1 MITFASVMQ
10 RRLPIGAEIIG
21 DGVHFRVWAPEH
33 ERVDVVIDGERNH
46 RLERANGGHYS
57 AFVRGIGA
65 GTRYAYRLGDDPT
78 PYPDPASRFQ
88 PEGPHGPSC
97 VVDWQ
102 RFAWGDASWPGIEL
116 PGQVLYELHFG
127 TFTREGTYAAAQ
139 RKLPELADLG
149 ITTVEIMP
157 LADFA
162 GDFGWGYDGVNWFA
176 PCRLYGTPDDFRR
189 FVDAAHAL
197 GMGVILDVVYNH
209 LGPDGNYMPAFSSAY
224 LSKKHGTDWG
234 QSINYDGE
242 NSGPVRDCVRA
253 NVRHWI
259 EEYHLDGLRLDATQ
273 DIHDDSDEHI
283 LQVISKEARAAA
295 GRRSIIL
302 VAENEPQETKL
313 VRPVEHGGYG
323 LDAVWND
330 DMHHSAM
337 VAATGRR
344 EAYFTDY
351 KGSAAELIAAA
362 KWGYLYQGQRYA
374 WQKKR
379 RGTCGLDLEPS
390 RFVTFLEN
398 HDQVANLAFGKRIN
412 ELTHAS
418 LVRALT
424 AYLLLGPGTPMLFQ
438 GQEFAASARFPFF
451 AGHAGEL
458 GDAVR
463 KGRAQHHAQFP
474 SAATDEVQRHLP
486 DPTARATFEVAILDW
501 RERETHARTVALHKD
516 LLRLRREE
524 AAFASQQPR
533 KVDGAVLSDRCFVLR
548 FFAPRRADD
557 RLLVVNLGG
566 DLDVTPAPEPLL
578 GIDQDMYW
586 ETIWSSESVLYGG
599 LGTPVIDDDE
609 RGIRVPSQI
618 AVVLA
623 AQPRKRT

>member
-1 MITFASVMQ
+1 MQ
-10 RRLPIGAEIIG
+10 RRLPIGAEING

-33 ERVDVVIDGERNH
+33 ERVTVVIDGERH
-46 RLERANGGHYS
+46 EKLTRDDHGYFAML
-57 AFVRGIGA
+57 VRGIGA
-65 GTRYAYRLGDDPT
+65 GTRYAYRLGDDT
-78 PYPDPASRFQ
+78 TLYPDPASRFQ
-88 PEGPHGPSC
+88 PEGPHGASC
-97 VVDWQ
+97 VVDWKA
-102 RFAWGDASWPGIEL
+102 FTWADGSWPGL
-116 PGQVLYELHFG
+116 RLKGQVLYEMHFG
-127 TFTREGTYAAAQ
+127 TFTREGTYNAA
-139 RKLPELADLG
+139 RGKLPELADVGVTAIEVL
-149 ITTVEIMP
+149 P

-176 PCRLYGTPDDFRR
+176 PCHLYGTPDEFRR
-189 FVDAAHAL
+189 FVDAAHGL
-197 GMGVILDVVYNH
+197 GLGVLLDVVYNH
-209 LGPDGNYMPAFSSAY
+209 LGPDGNYMPSFSSAY

-283 LQVISKEARAAA
+283 LKVIGREARAAA
-295 GRRSIIL
+295 GQRDIIL
-302 VAENEPQETKL
+302 VAENEPQEIKL
-313 VRPVEHGGYG
+313 IRPIEEGGHG

-330 DMHHSAM
+330 DMHHSAL

-351 KGSAAELIAAA
+351 KGTASELIAAA
-362 KWGYLYQGQRYA
+362 KWGYLYQGQRYV

-379 RGTCGLDLEPS
+379 RGSFGLDVDPA

-398 HDQVANLAFGKRIN
+398 HDQVSNLAFGKRIT

-418 LVRALT
+418 TLRTLT

-451 AGHAGEL
+451 AGHSGEL

-463 KGRAQHHAQFP
+463 KGRAQYHAQFA
-474 SAATDEVQRHLP
+474 SAATPEVQRFLP
-486 DPTARATFEVAILDW
+486 DPTARATFDIAVLDW
-501 RERETHARTVALHKD
+501 TEREKNAGTLALHRD
-516 LLRLRREE
+516 LLRLRREDP
-524 AAFASQQPR
+524 AFAAQKPR
-533 KVDGAVLSDRCFVLR
+533 QVDGAPLSDQCLLLR
-548 FFAPRRADD
+548 FFADEHRDD
-557 RLLVVNLGG
+557 RLLIVNLGT
-566 DLDVTPAPEPLL
+566 DLDVLPAPEPLL
-578 GIDQDMYW
+578 GIDQDMRW
-586 ETIWSSESVLYGG
+586 ETLWSSESVCYGG
-599 LGTPVIDDDE
+599 LGTPVIDDDD
-609 RGIRVPSQI
+609 RGIRIPSQS

-623 AQPRKRT
+623 AKPREHT